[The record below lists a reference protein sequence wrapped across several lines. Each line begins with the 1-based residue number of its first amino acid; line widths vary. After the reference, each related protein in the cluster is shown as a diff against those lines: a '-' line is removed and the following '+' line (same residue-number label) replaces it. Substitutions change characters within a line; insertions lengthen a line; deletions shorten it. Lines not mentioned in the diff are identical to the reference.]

1 MHLLIIYT
9 VWLFQLPICMKG
21 NIISLC
27 WTDSERIPVLQWKH
41 HIKLLISALT
51 HWKSLKPE
59 MDSFSTSPFTSR
71 QIRGLGCGQERGD
84 QYFYSYL
91 RLPAASNHFRIFIL
105 LAAVW
110 SASGLENP
118 IWMLL
123 QKEKVSGKG
132 L

>member
-9 VWLFQLPICMKG
+9 IGLFQLPICMKG

-27 WTDSERIPVLQWKH
+27 WTDSEGIPVLQWKH

-51 HWKSLKPE
+51 GWNSLKHE
-59 MDSFSTSPFTSR
+59 MDSFSTSLFTSR
-71 QIRGLGCGQERGD
+71 QIRELGRGQERGD

-91 RLPAASNHFRIFIL
+91 RLPAAPYHFLVFIL

-110 SASGLENP
+110 SASGLEHP
-118 IWMLL
+118 IQMLL
-123 QKEKVSGKG
+123 QREKVSGKG